1 MENYNFVLED
11 SVMKTKIQGVLN
23 SEGNQIHLWSV
34 FGKMIIVNW
43 LNDEEVE
50 KLKEDREPCEAPT
63 CHYFEPQPEKVG
75 KLLWFS
81 GKTRPK
87 QTKT

>member
-1 MENYNFVLED
+1 
-11 SVMKTKIQGVLN
+11 MKTKIQGVLN

-50 KLKEDREPCEAPT
+50 KLKEDR
-63 CHYFEPQPEKVG
+63 
-75 KLLWFS
+75 
-81 GKTRPK
+81 
-87 QTKT
+87 